1 MKNLR
6 MTDFNSNFSSF
17 IPGWYAIFQSCELRK
32 NNILAIERFGL
43 KLALWRNDQGQ
54 VQIFKDR
61 CPHRGA
67 QLSLGCIK
75 NNRIQC
81 PFHGYEF
88 SEKGECE
95 FSPEFNMAKSSKDL
109 LLQAEIFKGH
119 EALDMIWIYI
129 GSDQNF
135 QEFYYPELAEIHK
148 KFSAYS
154 QTEKIWN
161 SHMTYCIEN
170 QLDYTHLQFVHKNT
184 IGRGY
189 KTPQE
194 PKIIKDSR
202 SISIYFNQDIK
213 PRIQFFFPNVWVL
226 NISEKINLVLY
237 FSPINLKQTQ
247 LYLRTYRAFLT
258 YPWVKKLVDFVMNF
272 MNQVILKQDQKV
284 VSSQGDR
291 PSYEAQKDSL
301 MLHDQAIRSFRNHWE
316 QHLISLENSGFFK

>member
-1 MKNLR
+1 MNGL
-6 MTDFNSNFSSF
+6 TNFSSF
-17 IPGWYAIFQSCELRK
+17 IPGWYAIFKSAELK
-32 NNILAIERFGL
+32 NKILAIERFGL
-43 KLALWRNDQGQ
+43 KLALWRNDQNQ

-88 SEKGECE
+88 SEKGECK
-95 FSPEFNMAKSSKDL
+95 FSPEFNISENFNGAL
-109 LLQAEIFKGH
+109 LKAQIFKSH
-119 EALDMIWIYI
+119 EAFDMIWIYI
-129 GSDQNF
+129 GSDQDF

-148 KFSAYS
+148 NFRAYS
-154 QTEKIWN
+154 QTEKIWD

-189 KTPQE
+189 KLPQD
-194 PKIIKDSR
+194 PKIIKNST
-202 SISIYFNQDIK
+202 SISIYFNQEIK
-213 PRIQFFFPNVWVL
+213 PRLQFFFPNIWVL

-237 FSPINLKQTQ
+237 FSPINSGQTQ
-247 LYLRTYRAFLT
+247 LYLRTYRDFLI
-258 YPWVKKLVDFVMNF
+258 YPGIKKLGDLVMNF

-284 VSSQGDR
+284 VASQGNK
-291 PSYEAQKDSL
+291 PSYQAQKDSL

-316 QHLISLENSGFFK
+316 KNLCILENSGGS

>member
-1 MKNLR
+1 MNGL
-6 MTDFNSNFSSF
+6 TNFSSF
-17 IPGWYAIFQSCELRK
+17 IPGWYAIFKSAELK
-32 NNILAIERFGL
+32 NKILAIDRFGL
-43 KLALWRNDQGQ
+43 KLALWRNDQNQ
-54 VQIFKDR
+54 VQILKDR

-95 FSPEFNMAKSSKDL
+95 FSPEFNMAENFKRPL
-109 LLQAEIFKGH
+109 LKADIFKSH
-119 EALDMIWIYI
+119 EAFNMIWIYI

-135 QEFYYPELAEIHK
+135 QEFYYPELSEIHQ
-148 KFSAYS
+148 KFKAYS
-154 QTEKIWN
+154 QTEKIWD

-189 KTPQE
+189 KIPQE

-202 SISIYFNQDIK
+202 SISIYFNQEIK
-213 PRIQFFFPNVWVL
+213 PRLQFFFPNTLVL
-226 NISEKINLVLY
+226 KKKKKINLVLY
-237 FSPINLKQTQ
+237 FSPINSSQTH
-247 LYLRTYRAFLT
+247 LYLRTYREFLT
-258 YPWVKKLVDFVMNF
+258 YPGVKKLVDFVMNF
-272 MNQVILKQDQKV
+272 MNQVILKQDKRV
-284 VSSQGDR
+284 VVSQGDR
-291 PSYEAQKDSL
+291 PSYEAKKDSL

-316 QHLISLENSGFFK
+316 NNLMSLQNFGFIQ

>member
-1 MKNLR
+1 MNGL
-6 MTDFNSNFSSF
+6 TNFSSF
-17 IPGWYAIFQSCELRK
+17 IPGWYAIFKSAELK
-32 NNILAIERFGL
+32 NKILAIERFGL
-43 KLALWRNDQGQ
+43 KLALWRNDQNQ

-95 FSPEFNMAKSSKDL
+95 FLPEFNISENFNGVL
-109 LLQAEIFKGH
+109 LKAQIFKSH
-119 EALDMIWIYI
+119 EAFDMIWIYI
-129 GSDQNF
+129 GSDQDF

-148 KFSAYS
+148 NFRAYS
-154 QTEKIWN
+154 QTEKIWD

-189 KTPQE
+189 KLPQD
-194 PKIIKDSR
+194 PKIIKNST
-202 SISIYFNQDIK
+202 SISIYFNQEIK
-213 PRIQFFFPNVWVL
+213 PRLQFFFPNIWVL

-237 FSPINLKQTQ
+237 FSPINSGQTQ
-247 LYLRTYRAFLT
+247 LYLRTYRDFLI
-258 YPWVKKLVDFVMNF
+258 YPGIKKLVDLVMNF

-284 VSSQGDR
+284 VASQGNK
-291 PSYEAQKDSL
+291 PSYQAQKDSL

-316 QHLISLENSGFFK
+316 KNLCILENSGGS